1 MCIDQSETLAVRI
14 HLLNFIVTAF
24 QSLDSALVRKECA
37 ALVSIAIWHN
47 LSSDAARDALLGA
60 YPQTRKAWRAAGKRY
75 DSADDATK
83 ARLRFERSWLYQMIL
98 DFFGLLYKQPT
109 ESDDPKGRLSV
120 RLCAVW
126 RTLIPSAEILV
137 YCERFVELLVDLDS
151 QLPTRRYVNLLLKD
165 LHVLTAI
172 KLSPLYANSEDGLI
186 QDMHRL
192 LDHFVYFSIDDLTG
206 LQLSREDVRRIH
218 NAQLSKLQRIAFTEF
233 KDKLLIL
240 ALANFG
246 GLGQP
251 DELLGHLA
259 DLSDEELLLLCKH
272 LGLRTSYPKA
282 ATTAAAVL
290 PVDRAFLTDAIVGVH
305 ERRKTFQEQA
315 KSMTVLPNENT
326 LFEES
331 LVRDGYYDGSRP
343 LAIPKLNLQYLTV
356 GDFLW
361 RSFLLYRH
369 EAFYGIRQNIEDS
382 LKRMAPKIKYPTM
395 ETSFGGFSRMAL
407 QIARPS

>member
-1 MCIDQSETLAVRI
+1 MA
-14 HLLNFIVTAF
+14 N
-24 QSLDSALVRKECA
+24 
-37 ALVSIAIWHN
+37 
-47 LSSDAARDALLGA
+47 
-60 YPQTRKAWRAAGKRY
+60 
-75 DSADDATK
+75 AD
-83 ARLRFERSWLYQMIL
+83 
-98 DFFGLLYKQPT
+98 P
-109 ESDDPKGRLSV
+109 
-120 RLCAVW
+120 
-126 RTLIPSAEILV
+126 PSAEILV

-282 ATTAAAVL
+282 AAAAATAAAL
-290 PVDRAFLTDAIVGVH
+290 PVDRAFLTDAIVSVH

-315 KSMTVLPNENT
+315 KSMTVLPNEST

>member
-1 MCIDQSETLAVRI
+1 MCIDQSEALSIRI

-47 LSSDAARDALLGA
+47 LSSDAARDTLLGE

-75 DSADDATK
+75 DSADDAAK

-109 ESDDPKGRLSV
+109 QSDDPKGRFFPGAF
-120 RLCAVW
+120 LCFVW
-126 RTLIPSAEILV
+126 EMLIPPNAEILV

-151 QLPTRRYVNLLLKD
+151 QLPTRRYVNSLLKD

-172 KLSPLYANSEDGLI
+172 KLSPLYSSSEDGLI

-192 LDHFVYFSIDDLTG
+192 LDHFVYFSIDDITG
-206 LQLSREDVRRIH
+206 LQLSREDVRRTH
-218 NAQLSKLQRIAFTEF
+218 NAQLSRLQRIAFKEF

-259 DLSDEELLLLCKH
+259 DLSDEELLLLCKR
-272 LGLRTSYPKA
+272 LGLRTSYPK
-282 ATTAAAVL
+282 TVRL
-290 PVDRAFLTDAIVGVH
+290 PVDRAFLTDAVVGVH